1 MSNKH
6 VGLLAAWGRF
16 PVAVA
21 ETLKRDGYRVS
32 CLGVKNLADP
42 VLQEVCDEF
51 SWMGLARV
59 GYAIRYFRR
68 QRVRQ
73 AVMAGKVHKTLF
85 YQPWMW
91 LKHMPDF
98 GFVRVLGP
106 HFFTNRADRRDDT
119 LLGAL
124 VQGFAKNG
132 IEFQPATHFAPE
144 LLVKPGLIAGGPLTD
159 RQRADV
165 DFGWAIAKEM
175 GRFDIGQ
182 SICVRDRTVI
192 AVEAVEGTD
201 ECIRRAGQLCR
212 NGGFTVIK
220 VAKPQ
225 QDLRFDMPTIG
236 LGTLETMVEAGAR
249 VLAVEGE
256 MTILLD
262 EPKFRE
268 LAHRHRLSVVAMP
281 REHVSA
287 PSETPLCLMP
297 AASAF
302 QVRSA

>member
-1 MSNKH
+1 MAQNSHCEKH

-16 PVAVA
+16 PVTVA
-21 ETLKRDGYRVS
+21 EALKRDGYRVS

-42 VLQEVCDEF
+42 VLQVVCDDF
-51 SWMGLARV
+51 SWMGLARM
-59 GYAIRYFRR
+59 GYAVRYFRR
-68 QRVRQ
+68 QGVRQ

-91 LKHMPDF
+91 LKHVPDI
-98 GFVRVLGP
+98 GFVRALGP
-106 HFFTNRADRRDDT
+106 HFFTNKSDRRDDT
-119 LLGAL
+119 LLGA
-124 VQGFAKNG
+124 VVNGFARYG
-132 IEFQPATHFAPE
+132 IDFHPATHFAPE
-144 LLVKPGLIAGGPLTD
+144 LLVKPGLIAGAALTD

-165 DFGWAIAKEM
+165 EFGWTIAKEM

-182 SICVRDRTVI
+182 CICVRDRTVL

-236 LGTLETMVEAGAR
+236 VGTLETMRAAGAKI
-249 VLAVEGE
+249 LAVEGD

-262 EPKFRE
+262 EREFRDF
-268 LAHRHRLSVVAMP
+268 ATRHKLSVVAMP
-281 REHVSA
+281 R
-287 PSETPLCLMP
+287 
-297 AASAF
+297 ASAS
-302 QVRSA
+302 VAA

>member
-1 MSNKH
+1 MQPRFGKDKH
-6 VGLLAAWGRF
+6 IGLLAAWGRF

-21 ETLKRDGYRVS
+21 ETLKREGYRVS
-32 CLGVKNLADP
+32 CLGVKQLADP
-42 VLQEVCDEF
+42 VLQDICDDF

-68 QRVRQ
+68 RGVRQ

-91 LKHMPDF
+91 LKHLPDL
-98 GFVRVLGP
+98 GFVRVLGS
-106 HFFTNRADRRDDT
+106 HFFTNKADRRDDT

-124 VQGFAKNG
+124 VDGFARHG

-144 LLVKPGLIAGGPLTD
+144 LLVKPGPIAGAPLTD

-165 DFGWAIAKEM
+165 EFGWAIAKEM

-236 LGTLETMVEAGAR
+236 VGTLETMLAFGGK
-249 VLAVEGE
+249 VLAVEGD

-262 EPKFRE
+262 ERE
-268 LAHRHRLSVVAMP
+268 FCEFAARQRISVVAMP
-281 REHVSA
+281 RA
-287 PSETPLCLMP
+287 T
-297 AASAF
+297 AA
-302 QVRSA
+302 

>member
-1 MSNKH
+1 MPQSTSSDQH
-6 VGLLAAWGRF
+6 IGLLAAWGRF
-16 PVAVA
+16 PVTVA

-42 VLQEVCDEF
+42 VLREVCDDF
-51 SWMGLARV
+51 SWMGLARM

-68 QRVRQ
+68 QGVQQ
-73 AVMAGKVHKTLF
+73 AVMAGKVHKVLF

-91 LKHMPDF
+91 FKHLPDY
-98 GFVRVLGP
+98 GFIRALGP
-106 HFFTNRADRRDDT
+106 HFFSNTADRRDDT
-119 LLGAL
+119 LLGAV
-124 VQGFAKNG
+124 VQGFARHG
-132 IEFQPATHFAPE
+132 IVFQPATHFAPE
-144 LLVKPGLIAGGPLTD
+144 LLVKPGLIAGNPLTD
-159 RQRADV
+159 RQRTDV
-165 DFGWAIAKEM
+165 DFGWTIAKEM

-201 ECIRRAGQLCR
+201 DCIRRAGQLCR

-236 LGTLETMVEAGAR
+236 VGTLETMLEAGGK
-249 VLAVEGE
+249 VLAVEGD

-262 EPKFRE
+262 EPQFRE
-268 LAHRHRLSVVAMP
+268 FATRHKLSVVAMP
-281 REHVSA
+281 R
-287 PSETPLCLMP
+287 
-297 AASAF
+297 AAA
-302 QVRSA
+302 VAA